1 MDTQPLLDRKLA
13 YLMLRF
19 TLGLSILMHGLVR
32 LPHLSAFADTTVK
45 LFAETPLP
53 AIIVR
58 PFALS
63 LVFVESIVGLLL
75 LLGLWTRWALLVG
88 ALSMASLVF
97 GTALRSDWN
106 TLAIQMLYASI
117 YAALIAAREYNFYSV
132 DAVIQRQ

>member
-19 TLGLSILMHGLVR
+19 TLGVSILMHGLVR
-32 LPHLSAFADTTVK
+32 LPHLSAFADGMVRQ
-45 LFAETPLP
+45 FAETPLP
-53 AIIVR
+53 ATLVR

-63 LVFVESIVGLLL
+63 LVFVEAIDGLLL
-75 LLGLWTRWALLVG
+75 LLGLWTWG
-88 ALSMASLVF
+88 ALVLGTLLMASLVF

-117 YAALIAAREYNFYSV
+117 YSALIATREYDTFSI
-132 DAVIQRQ
+132 DTLIQR